1 MNAKTME
8 GLAGASASVRMI
20 STPMNIAKEAE
31 RKGDMDKMQRAL
43 NYASGLAEQAGE
55 YSEKTSQGM
64 KLDAKEAQE
73 QKKQQQEEL
82 IEKQR
87 TKRKEQE
94 EAQKA
99 KQEEA
104 IEASRAEGDTDAKEG
119 TPIGDK
125 GAKEPSFDTAQI
137 SEEGIK
143 FQALSQTPSAS
154 LGEQPGAA
162 YTPSGEVQEAALE
175 AGGTIDV
182 SV

>member
-64 KLDAKEAQE
+64 KLDAKEAQA

-94 EAQKA
+94 EAKKA
-99 KQEEA
+99 N
-104 IEASRAEGDTDAKEG
+104 RAEGANDAKEG

>member
-31 RKGDMDKMQRAL
+31 RKGDIDKMQRAL
-43 NYASGLAEQAGE
+43 SYASGLAEQAGE

-64 KLDAKEAQE
+64 KLDAKEAKE

-82 IEKQR
+82 IESQR

-94 EAQKA
+94 EALKA
-99 KQEEA
+99 KQKEA
-104 IEASRAEGDTDAKEG
+104 VEASRAEGDKETEKE
-119 TPIGDK
+119 TPAGEK
-125 GAKEPSFDTAQI
+125 GPREPSFDTAQI

-143 FQALSQTPSAS
+143 FQALSQTPSAA
-154 LGEQPGAA
+154 LGELPGAA

>member
-1 MNAKTME
+1 MLPVKKQVPDIPDGE
-8 GLAGASASVRMI
+8 
-20 STPMNIAKEAE
+20 
-31 RKGDMDKMQRAL
+31 QRTWD
-43 NYASGLAEQAGE
+43 QHQ
-55 YSEKTSQGM
+55 T
-64 KLDAKEAQE
+64 QE

-104 IEASRAEGDTDAKEG
+104 IEASRAE
-119 TPIGDK
+119 GDK